1 MFALLALIIFA
12 LNCWQLEIE
21 TMPPKNKQI
30 TPVDGGFFRDV
41 ANQIKLIFRLMADPR
56 VNPLVKLLPIGSLIY
71 LIFPD
76 FFPLNPIDDA
86 VIVGLGTYMFVE
98 LCPPEIVQEH
108 KDALK
113 QVVSGTWRDPVEN
126 ATQKDDIDFG
136 EADVVEGEFREK

>member
-1 MFALLALIIFA
+1 
-12 LNCWQLEIE
+12 
-21 TMPPKNKQI
+21 MPPKNKQI
-30 TPVDGGFFRDV
+30 TPTDGSFFRDI

-56 VNPLVKLLPIGSLIY
+56 VHPLVKLLPIGSLIY

-86 VIVGLGTYMFVE
+86 IVVGLGTYMFVE

-113 QVVSGTWRDPVEN
+113 QVVPGTWRDPEEN
-126 ATQKDDIDFG
+126 VATKDDIDFD
-136 EADVVEGEFREK
+136 ESDIVEGEFLEK

>member
-1 MFALLALIIFA
+1 
-12 LNCWQLEIE
+12 
-21 TMPPKNKQI
+21 MPPKNKQI